1 MSLHMS
7 FRCKFVFLFVL
18 TVSVFGVGSLGTVGF
33 SQLFMQRNVGGV
45 VVDPDGVMWE
55 IFLTEGI
62 TDGLGY
68 RSEEM
73 PENSPAAAK
82 R

>member
-1 MSLHMS
+1 
-7 FRCKFVFLFVL
+7 
-18 TVSVFGVGSLGTVGF
+18 
-33 SQLFMQRNVGGV
+33 
-45 VVDPDGVMWE
+45 MWE

-68 RSEEM
+68 RCEEM
-73 PENSPAAAK
+73 PVNSPAAAK

>member
-1 MSLHMS
+1 
-7 FRCKFVFLFVL
+7 
-18 TVSVFGVGSLGTVGF
+18 
-33 SQLFMQRNVGGV
+33 
-45 VVDPDGVMWE
+45 MWE